1 MEREELEQ
9 KFGKVWDTNELT
21 SEYRVEGF
29 MAPYVVVTRKE
40 DNVRG
45 SLEFQHRPRYYFNF
59 KEA

>member
-9 KFGKVWDTNELT
+9 QFGKVWSTTELT
-21 SEYRVEGF
+21 TEYSVEGF

-40 DNVRG
+40 DSVRG
-45 SLEFQHRPRYYFNF
+45 SLEFQHHPRYYFNF

>member
-9 KFGKVWDTNELT
+9 QFGKVWDTNELT

>member
-9 KFGKVWDTNELT
+9 QFGKVWDTNELT

-40 DNVRG
+40 DSVRG

>member
-9 KFGKVWDTNELT
+9 QFGKVWDTNELT
-21 SEYRVEGF
+21 TEYSVEGF